1 MSRKMELAVA
11 HRGRYLLRRCVTS
24 WWASTV
30 SNRLH
35 CRKMDDRF
43 ASVKHRVVEYL
54 MDKEEPLLPEESKR
68 ERLDQVKEV
77 AIQTSSGVQNTETHK
92 VGGAKSGMWLKA
104 RNHVVGV
111 MFVIFF

>member
-1 MSRKMELAVA
+1 MELAVA
-11 HRGRYLLRRCVTS
+11 HCGRYLLRRCVTS

-43 ASVKHRVVEYL
+43 ASIKHRVVEYL
-54 MDKEEPLLPEESKR
+54 IEKEEPCRKEYKR
-68 ERLDQVKEV
+68 EERVERVKEV
-77 AIQTSSGVQNTETHK
+77 AIQTSSGVQNTDTHK
-92 VGGAKSGMWLKA
+92 VGGAKSGVWLKA

-111 MFVIFF
+111 VCVYTCIV